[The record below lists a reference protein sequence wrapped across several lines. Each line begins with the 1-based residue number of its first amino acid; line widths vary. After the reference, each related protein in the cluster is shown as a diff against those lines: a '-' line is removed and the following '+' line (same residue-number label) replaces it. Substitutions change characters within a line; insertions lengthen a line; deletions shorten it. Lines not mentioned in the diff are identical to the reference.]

1 MNTMIT
7 RRRFAARVAAR
18 LASGAAA
25 APLAAIGL
33 SACGGGGDGAVGFF
47 FAAFMLTALIGG
59 TDSGISVRPTGT
71 GFLSLEPGVALE
83 IDSDVPVVFTI
94 SATSVTIA
102 TPVVT
107 SRSWRT
113 AGVTSSAGGQF
124 TMTVSLLGDPSVYA
138 TFVVNVTPPR

>member
-1 MNTMIT
+1 MDTMIT
-7 RRRFAARVAAR
+7 RRQLMARVAAR
-18 LASGAAA
+18 VASSAAT
-25 APLAAIGL
+25 APLAVLGL
-33 SACGGGGDGAVGFF
+33 SACGGGDDAVGFF
-47 FAAFMLTALIGG
+47 FAFFVLTALIGN
-59 TDSGISVRPTGT
+59 TDSGITVRPTGT

-94 SATSVTIA
+94 SATNVTIA

-113 AGVTSSAGGQF
+113 AGVTSSATGQF
-124 TMTVSLLGDPSVYA
+124 TLTVALLGDSSVYA

>member
-1 MNTMIT
+1 MKTMIT
-7 RRRFAARVAAR
+7 RRRFSAR
-18 LASGAAA
+18 LAGGAVAV
-25 APLAAIGL
+25 PLATLGL
-33 SACGGGGDGAVGFF
+33 GACGGGGDDAAGVIFTFF
-47 FAAFMLTALIGG
+47 VLTALIGG
-59 TDSGISVRPTGT
+59 SDSGITVRPTGT

-113 AGVTSSAGGQF
+113 AGVTSSAAGQF
-124 TMTVSLLGDPSVYA
+124 TLTVSLLGDPSINA
-138 TFVVNVTPPR
+138 TFVVNVTPPP

>member
-1 MNTMIT
+1 MDTMIT
-7 RRRFAARVAAR
+7 RRRFAVRVA
-18 LASGAAA
+18 SSAAA
-25 APLAAIGL
+25 APFAVLGL
-33 SACGGGGDGAVGFF
+33 SACGGGGDAVGFVFAF
-47 FAAFMLTALIGG
+47 FVLTALIGN
-59 TDSGISVRPTGT
+59 TDSGVTVRPTGT

-83 IDSDVPVVFTI
+83 IDSDVPVIFTI
-94 SATSVTIA
+94 SATNVTIA

-113 AGVTSSAGGQF
+113 AGVTSSAAGQF

>member
-7 RRRFAARVAAR
+7 RRRFAARLAR
-18 LASGAAA
+18 GAAA
-25 APLAAIGL
+25 APLMGLGL
-33 SACGGGGDGAVGFF
+33 SGCGGGDDAVGFF
-47 FAAFMLTALIGG
+47 FAFFVLTALIGNA
-59 TDSGISVRPTGT
+59 DSGVSVRPTGT

-94 SATSVTIA
+94 SASNVTVA

-113 AGVTSSAGGQF
+113 GGVTSSAAGQF
-124 TMTVSLLGDPSVYA
+124 VLTVSLLGDSSIYA

>member
-1 MNTMIT
+1 MDTMIT
-7 RRRFAARVAAR
+7 RRRFAAQFAAR
-18 LASGAAA
+18 AAGVASA
-25 APLAAIGL
+25 APLAALGL
-33 SACGGGGDGAVGFF
+33 SACGGGDDAVGFF
-47 FAAFMLTALIGG
+47 FAFFVLTALIGS

-94 SATSVTIA
+94 SATNVTIA

-113 AGVTSSAGGQF
+113 TGVTSSAAGQF
-124 TMTVSLLGDPSVYA
+124 VLTVSLFGDSSVYA
-138 TFVVNVTPPR
+138 SFVVNVTPPR

>member
-1 MNTMIT
+1 MDKTIT
-7 RRRFAARVAAR
+7 RRRFVAR

-25 APLAAIGL
+25 APLAALGL
-33 SACGGGGDGAVGFF
+33 SGCGGGDDAVGFF
-47 FAAFMLTALIGG
+47 FAFFVLTALIGS
-59 TDSGISVRPTGT
+59 TDSGVTVRPTGT
-71 GFLSLEPGVALE
+71 GFLSIEPGVALE

-113 AGVTSSAGGQF
+113 AGVTSSAAGQF
-124 TMTVSLLGDPSVYA
+124 TVTVSLFGDPSVYA
-138 TFVVNVTPPR
+138 SFVVNVRPPR